1 MHMVVGGLKAM
12 LLLALVQT
20 NLDLDQAEKL
30 SNQTNVIYGQPLMLF
45 LLYGIQ
51 IVQSRYILYCIF
63 INAAKE
69 NLSNDNYHIKST
81 RYVTNKILHSPCEH
95 Y

>member
-1 MHMVVGGLKAM
+1 MVVGGLKAM

-51 IVQSRYILYCIF
+51 IVQSRCILYCIF

-69 NLSNDNYHIKST
+69 NLSNDN
-81 RYVTNKILHSPCEH
+81 ILNQHDM
-95 Y
+95 

>member
-12 LLLALVQT
+12 LCLALVQT

-45 LLYGIQ
+45 PPYGIQ

-69 NLSNDNYHIKST
+69 NLSNDN
-81 RYVTNKILHSPCEH
+81 ILNQHNM
-95 Y
+95 